1 MNTEGK
7 TVFKNKVYWPL
18 GDTLVPYFSVLF
30 NTLFYRGKK
39 YLKKKLFLKKKSI
52 TLDKV

>member
-1 MNTEGK
+1 MCEYGGGEGE

-30 NTLFYRGKK
+30 NTLF
-39 YLKKKLFLKKKSI
+39 
-52 TLDKV
+52 